1 LRLNQLGT
9 RVKEVGR
16 IVGRALSAAVAVC
29 LLASPSD
36 AAVEAD
42 FNGDGLV
49 DRVVLPR
56 PPDTNIVVRLS
67 NGAPQVLKFHDRII
81 SIVATDI
88 NHDGEVD
95 LGALSERH
103 GVFVWLNKGK
113 TSHGRLKALKR
124 KHHLPR
130 GFSLNK
136 RGPLASAPGSSPDG
150 PAANASQDDRDADHD
165 EHAADVDHQRPS
177 MEVPSL
183 VVPRLTDARGVA
195 SPSRAPPSAHD

>member
-1 LRLNQLGT
+1 LRTG
-9 RVKEVGR
+9 VKAIGR
-16 IVGRALSAAVAVC
+16 IAGRALSAAVTLC
-29 LLASPSD
+29 LLASPAD

-67 NGAPQVLKFHDRII
+67 NAAPQVLKFYDRII
-81 SIVATDI
+81 AIVATDI
-88 NHDGEVD
+88 NHDGEID
-95 LGALSERH
+95 LSALSERH

-124 KHHLPR
+124 KHHHP
-130 GFSLNK
+130 GGYSLST
-136 RGPLASAPGSSPDG
+136 RGPLASAPGSSADG
-150 PAANASQDDRDADHD
+150 PAAYSSQDDRDAEHDDRASGDHD
-165 EHAADVDHQRPS
+165 RRPS
-177 MEVPSL
+177 TELPAL
-183 VVPRLTDARGVA
+183 IIPRLTDARNVA

>member
-1 LRLNQLGT
+1 
-9 RVKEVGR
+9 
-16 IVGRALSAAVAVC
+16 VC
-29 LLASPSD
+29 LLALPAD

-56 PPDTNIVVRLS
+56 PPDTNIVIRLS
-67 NGAPQVLKFHDRII
+67 NGAPQVLKFYDRII

-88 NHDGEVD
+88 NHDGEID
-95 LGALSERH
+95 LSALSERR

-113 TSHGRLKALKR
+113 ASHGRLKALQR
-124 KHHLPR
+124 KHHRPG
-130 GFSLNK
+130 GFSLST

-150 PAANASQDDRDADHD
+150 PAATGSPDDRDADHD
-165 EHAADVDHQRPS
+165 ERATHEHDPRAGTALPFF
-177 MEVPSL
+177 
-183 VVPRLTDARGVA
+183 VVPPLTDARGAA

>member
-1 LRLNQLGT
+1 LRT
-9 RVKEVGR
+9 RVKAFGR
-16 IVGRALSAAVAVC
+16 IAGRALSAAVALC
-29 LLASPSD
+29 LLASPAD

-67 NGAPQVLKFHDRII
+67 NGARQVLKFHDHII

-88 NHDGEVD
+88 NHDGEID
-95 LGALSERH
+95 LSALSERH

-124 KHHLPR
+124 KHHHPG
-130 GFSLNK
+130 GFSLST
-136 RGPLASAPGSSPDG
+136 RGPLASAPGSSADG
-150 PAANASQDDRDADHD
+150 PAATSSQDDRDADHD
-165 EHAADVDHQRPS
+165 DRATDDRHQRPS
-177 MEVPSL
+177 TELPSL
-183 VVPRLTDARGVA
+183 VIPRLTDARRVA